1 MPVQTAPYGTWKSPI
16 TTDLLVANTV
26 GLGSVVLDGEDT
38 YWLESR
44 PTEKGRNVIVKRT
57 PDGATVD
64 VNPAPFNARSRAHEY
79 GGGAYC
85 VHQGTVYFS
94 NFADQRLYRVRPGE
108 TPVAVTAEGPLRFA
122 DGVVTKDGMW
132 MYCVVEDHSQ
142 SDQQAVN
149 ALGRVRL
156 ADGAVEILVSGNDF
170 YSSPKLSP
178 DEGRLAWLTWNHPN
192 MPWDGTELWV
202 AEVGEEGLSG
212 AVNAEGYFRVA
223 GGEEESIVQPEWMP
237 DGTLLFLSDR
247 TGWWNMYRWEGEAAV
262 LVVGM
267 AAEFGY
273 PQWVFGLSSYGV
285 VDDDRVLAVV
295 SREGRGQ
302 VLEVDVRS
310 GAWQPVELPFDALD
324 YMRVVRDDRGRAV
337 FWGGSSYAASGVH
350 QLDLDAQALT
360 TLKLSSDLS
369 IDPGYLSKP
378 QAIEFP
384 TENGLTAFGFYYPP
398 QNKDFRAPEGEKP
411 PLLVFSHGGPTG
423 STSATFS
430 LGKQYWT
437 SRGFAILD
445 VNYGGSTGYGRAYR
459 RRLNGNWGVVDV
471 DDCVNGAQYLVAQ
484 GLVDGA
490 RLAIRGGSAGG
501 YTTLAA
507 LTFRKVFKAGASY
520 YGIGD
525 LTALAQDTHK
535 FESRYTDKMVG
546 PYPEREDLYRERSPL
561 FHVEQLSTPVI
572 FFQGLEDQVV
582 PPNQAEMMVD
592 ALRKK
597 GVPVA
602 YMPFEGE
609 QHGFRQAKNIQR
621 SLEAEYYFYA
631 KVFGFEPAD
640 EIEPVEIENLPEN

>member
-1 MPVQTAPYGTWKSPI
+1 MSIQTAPYGTWKSPI
-16 TTDLLVANTV
+16 TTDLIVANTV
-26 GLGSVVLDGEDT
+26 GLGSVVLDGEDI
-38 YWLESR
+38 YWIESR
-44 PTEKGRNVIVKRT
+44 PTERGRNVIVKRT
-57 PDGATVD
+57 LDGVTVD
-64 VNPAPFNARSRAHEY
+64 VNPAPFNARTRAHEY

-85 VHQGTVYFS
+85 AHQGTVYFS
-94 NFADQRLYRVRPGE
+94 NFADQRLYRVRPGDE
-108 TPVAVTAEGPLRFA
+108 PLAVTAEGPLRFA
-122 DGVVTKDGMW
+122 DGVVTKDGVW

-149 ALGRVRL
+149 AIGRVKL

-178 DEGRLAWLTWNHPN
+178 DEGRVAWLTWNHPN

-202 AEVGEEGLSG
+202 AEVGEAGLSG
-212 AVNAEGYFRVA
+212 AVKVA
-223 GGEEESIVQPEWMP
+223 GGEEESVVQPEWMP
-237 DGTLLFLSDR
+237 DGTLLFISDR
-247 TGWWNMYRWEGEAAV
+247 TGWWNMYRWEGEAAE

-273 PQWVFGLSSYGV
+273 PQWVFGMSSYGV
-285 VDDDRVLAVV
+285 VDHERVMAAV
-295 SREGRGQ
+295 SREGHDQ
-302 VLEVDVRS
+302 LLEVDVRS
-310 GAWQPVELPFDALD
+310 GKWSAAEIPFDSIGGLRVASG
-324 YMRVVRDDRGRAV
+324 RVVFG
-337 FWGGSSYAASGVH
+337 GGSPRAAGGIH
-350 QLDLDAQALT
+350 QLDLKTHAVD
-360 TLKLSSDLS
+360 TLKLSSELQVDM
-369 IDPGYLSKP
+369 GYLSIPKMV
-378 QAIEFP
+378 AFP
-384 TENGLTAFGFYYPP
+384 TENGLTAFGYYYAP
-398 QNKDFRAPEGEKP
+398 QNKDFQAPAGEQP
-411 PLLVFSHGGPTG
+411 PLIVFSHGGPTG
-423 STSATFS
+423 STSASFS
-430 LGKQYWT
+430 LSKQYWT

-445 VNYGGSTGYGRAYR
+445 VDYGGSTGYGRAYR
-459 RRLNGNWGVVDV
+459 QRLNGNWGVVDV
-471 DDCVNGAQYLVAQ
+471 DDCVNGAKYLAEQ
-484 GLVDGA
+484 GIVDGA

-525 LTALAQDTHK
+525 LTALARDTHK
-535 FESRYTDKMVG
+535 FESRYLDSMVG
-546 PYPEREDLYRERSPL
+546 PYPEREDVYLARSPL
-561 FHVEQLSTPVI
+561 FHVEQLATPVI

-602 YMPFEGE
+602 YVPFEGE

-640 EIEPVEIENLPEN
+640 EIEPVEIENL